1 MAIGFIRNDE
11 EFTPTKPT
19 RFEEELDLEQ
29 MWDEAREPSSL
40 ETRLAEDEVRRRRF
54 W

>member
-11 EFTPTKPT
+11 TFTLTKI
-19 RFEEELDLEQ
+19 EACDEELDLAQIWEV
-29 MWDEAREPSSL
+29 ARDPSSL
-40 ETRLAEDEVRRRRF
+40 ETRLADEQVRMTNS